1 MKNLIRT
8 IGLGITLGLSA
19 CSEEVAL
26 PQAPKMSKT
35 IQVQL
40 PAPADSG
47 LKMPAEGIA
56 KVDTGGSTTRPR

>member
-1 MKNLIRT
+1 MKTMQTAL
-8 IGLGITLGLSA
+8 LLMTLGLSA

-40 PAPADSG
+40 ALQPDSS
-47 LKMPAEGIA
+47 LRMPAEGIA
-56 KVDTGGSTTRPR
+56 VDTTGGKPKGN